1 MQLLY
6 NYYIN
11 LVLIVHWFDFQTTSS
26 KALTSRCRLR
36 EFTFLMYLWYLRCCD
51 FPFWSLM
58 GCLHLLVSRQL
69 FILFIFISMYRFP
82 ESGSLTFSGW
92 FSMIT
97 DCNLLTQI
105 NTSSTVKFP
114 PPAYI
119 HQESH
124 CNLFRYIWATLPSN
138 TSNFHLFCA
147 ALNFGL
153 NFDFYHLFENTRKVC
168 SWINVRPCR
177 TLILRIKIET
187 SFELACLCPKL
198 TRTVLKKLKKKW
210 IWGFSFCSWCDL
222 RMQEKSNAI

>member
-1 MQLLY
+1 MLWFS
-6 NYYIN
+6 
-11 LVLIVHWFDFQTTSS
+11 VLILDGLFTLISVKTSV
-26 KALTSRCRLR
+26 
-36 EFTFLMYLWYLRCCD
+36 YIIHIHID
-51 FPFWSLM
+51 VSL
-58 GCLHLLVSRQL
+58 
-69 FILFIFISMYRFP
+69 P
-82 ESGSLTFSGW
+82 ESGSLKFSGW
-92 FSMIT
+92 LSMIT

-105 NTSSTVKFP
+105 NTSVKFP

-153 NFDFYHLFENTRKVC
+153 NFNFYHLFENTRKEC

-198 TRTVLKKLKKKW
+198 TRTVLKKLKKK
-210 IWGFSFCSWCDL
+210 
-222 RMQEKSNAI
+222 